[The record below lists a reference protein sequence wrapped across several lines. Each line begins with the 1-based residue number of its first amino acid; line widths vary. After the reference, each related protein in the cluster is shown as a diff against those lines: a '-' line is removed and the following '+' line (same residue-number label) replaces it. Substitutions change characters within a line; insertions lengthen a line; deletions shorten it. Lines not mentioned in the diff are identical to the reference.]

1 MERGKLIV
9 ERVEG
14 KSTLTRCFS
23 KYPFKFIVPKKVA
36 FSILF
41 RLKIVS
47 PFSNIVSFQ
56 HQVGS
61 SQTDAVWIYTIT
73 YGGGI
78 VSGDSI
84 AFDVTVADGCNAV
97 LTTQSSTKVYKS
109 IESKCSEQVLE
120 ASIGQDALLVVIPD
134 PVTCFS
140 TARYSQ
146 TQNFKLVTD
155 SSLLLVDWITSG
167 RHERGEKWAFSHYK
181 STNRIL
187 LQPTQPL
194 FLDTI
199 LLEQG
204 SHGSI
209 ADRMND
215 YQAIAMI
222 VLLGPKLKHIQN
234 QIEEDVRK
242 IMSQRPSI
250 SSSKPNFIASCS
262 RFGPKGMGVVIR
274 VASTTTEA
282 IYNFLQHQLATME
295 ELLGAPPYR

>member
-23 KYPFKFIVPKKVA
+23 KYPFKFIVPKK
-36 FSILF
+36 
-41 RLKIVS
+41 
-47 PFSNIVSFQ
+47 
-56 HQVGS
+56 VGS

>member
-23 KYPFKFIVPKKVA
+23 KYPFKFIVPKK
-36 FSILF
+36 
-41 RLKIVS
+41 
-47 PFSNIVSFQ
+47 
-56 HQVGS
+56 VGS

-120 ASIGQDALLVVIPD
+120 LLM
-134 PVTCFS
+134 
-140 TARYSQ
+140 Q
-146 TQNFKLVTD
+146 
-155 SSLLLVDWITSG
+155 
-167 RHERGEKWAFSHYK
+167 
-181 STNRIL
+181 
-187 LQPTQPL
+187 
-194 FLDTI
+194 I